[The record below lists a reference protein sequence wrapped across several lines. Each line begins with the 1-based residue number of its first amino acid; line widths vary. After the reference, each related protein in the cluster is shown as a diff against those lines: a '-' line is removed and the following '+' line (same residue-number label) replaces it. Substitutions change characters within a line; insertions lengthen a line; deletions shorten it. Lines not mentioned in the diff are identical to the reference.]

1 MHGFHH
7 VANRCDASNLLLFN
21 DYARRSNCERQKVVT
36 ADLRDA
42 AKSLVT
48 IRSWGASDSEMT
60 WIGALEGG
68 VTYIIGWASEK
79 SAEAKTIRRILA
91 WGDSLFLSRKPTDW
105 RRFPTV
111 TLWIGD
117 PPLRRATQAFPIGP
131 MFEESFL
138 VGVAVA
144 VKIACWGRF
153 GSRRAQGDRV
163 AERRRCGRSAPTRSV
178 ISAVVVSLK

>member
-21 DYARRSNCERQKVVT
+21 NYARRSNCERQKVVT

-48 IRSWGASDSEMT
+48 IRSWGASGSEMT

-68 VTYIIGWASEK
+68 VTYIIGWTSEK

-91 WGDSLFLSRKPTDW
+91 WGIPFS
-105 RRFPTV
+105 
-111 TLWIGD
+111 
-117 PPLRRATQAFPIGP
+117 
-131 MFEESFL
+131 
-138 VGVAVA
+138 
-144 VKIACWGRF
+144 
-153 GSRRAQGDRV
+153 
-163 AERRRCGRSAPTRSV
+163 
-178 ISAVVVSLK
+178 

>member
-1 MHGFHH
+1 
-7 VANRCDASNLLLFN
+7 
-21 DYARRSNCERQKVVT
+21 
-36 ADLRDA
+36 
-42 AKSLVT
+42 
-48 IRSWGASDSEMT
+48 MT

-138 VGVAVA
+138 
-144 VKIACWGRF
+144 WESP
-153 GSRRAQGDRV
+153 SRSRSLAGDALEV
-163 AERRRCGRSAPTRSV
+163 AELKVT
-178 ISAVVVSLK
+178 VSLSEEGADGQRLPALSFLR